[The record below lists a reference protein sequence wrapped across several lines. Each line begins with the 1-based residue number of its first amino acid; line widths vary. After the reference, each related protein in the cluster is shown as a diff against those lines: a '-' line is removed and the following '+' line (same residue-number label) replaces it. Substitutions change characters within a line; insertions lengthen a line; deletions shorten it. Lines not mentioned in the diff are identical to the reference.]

1 MLLDTYAWIE
11 YFIGYEKGR
20 IVKKIIRERE
30 CFTSAISLAEIS
42 YWLAKYNH
50 NQEKFLSSVKKL
62 STMISL
68 DNDLLEAAGRISY
81 QKKKKI
87 KDFGM
92 IDAIILATSRA
103 YSLPVVTGDKHFS
116 EEEGTILL

>member
-1 MLLDTYAWIE
+1 MLLDTFAWIE
-11 YFIGYEKGR
+11 YFLGSEKGKR
-20 IVKKIIRERE
+20 VKRIIRERE

-42 YWLAKYNH
+42 YWLAKH
-50 NQEKFLSSVKKL
+50 NYDQEKFLNSVKKL
-62 STMISL
+62 SILLSL

-103 YSLPVVTGDKHFS
+103 YALPVVSGDKHFS
-116 EEEGTILL
+116 EEEGTIIL